1 MQAILVTGLLVV
13 ATVLL
18 VTERLRADLV
28 ALLVLASLVVM
39 QILEPSQALSG
50 FSNPATV
57 TVACMFLIS
66 AALKDTGLVGYLG
79 DRLLLHGP
87 SSQTSLLLLAAAV
100 IATLSAIINNTAVVA
115 VFMPILLRA
124 CQGNRISPSR
134 MLMPLSFFAMLGG
147 TCTLI
152 GTSTNIL
159 VDSFGQDQGF
169 APFRMFEFTALGLV
183 LLAVGT
189 LYILLVA
196 RHTIPE
202 AIAAESPDQEFH
214 LNRYLSEVLILEK
227 SPLIGQTIVQAR
239 FGERFELEVLAHV
252 RAGEMHGLPAGFDR
266 LEAGDLLLV
275 SGSADALMRLNDSVG
290 LAVKPGRHP
299 DVADLK
305 AADSVVLEAV
315 IAPTS
320 DLEGRT
326 MREVGFRNRFGATA
340 LAVRRHGLN
349 IREKIGRLR
358 LAVGDELLI
367 LAPRQ
372 ALDRLKQQTSF
383 VVLQE
388 LEVPVL
394 KPVRATLTILITVG
408 VVAVATLGWL
418 RIVEAA
424 VVGAV
429 LMVLTGCLSRRR
441 IYQSIDWQVI
451 FLLAGLIPLGVAMQT
466 SGAAEWAVNF
476 LLGYTGGW
484 GPHMVLSLF
493 FLLTTLLTG
502 FMSNTATAALLA
514 PLSVTIALQLG
525 VNPRPFL
532 VALTFAASA
541 AYWTPIGYQTNLL
554 VYSPGGYRFRDF
566 VIVGGPLTL
575 IVWILCSLLIP
586 VLFPF

>member
-1 MQAILVTGLLVV
+1 MQALFVTGLLIV
-13 ATVLL
+13 ATALL

-28 ALLVLASLVVM
+28 ALLVLAALIAM
-39 QILEPSQALSG
+39 QVLEPSQALSG

-66 AALKDTGLVGYLG
+66 AALKDTGLVGFLG

-87 SSQTSLLLLAAAV
+87 TGQVSLLLLAAAV
-100 IATLSAIINNTAVVA
+100 IATLSAFINNTAVVA
-115 VFMPILLRA
+115 IFMPIVLRA

-159 VDSFGQDQGF
+159 VDSIGQDQGF
-169 APFRMFEFTALGLV
+169 APFRMFEFSALGLV
-183 LLAVGT
+183 LVTVGT

-196 RHTIPE
+196 RKTIPDR
-202 AIAAESPDQEFH
+202 IPAESPDQDFH
-214 LNRYLSEVLILEK
+214 LNRYLSEIVILEG
-227 SPLIGQTIVQAR
+227 SPLIGQTIVEAR
-239 FGERFELEVLAHV
+239 FGERFELEMLAHG
-252 RAGEMHGLPAGFDR
+252 REGEIHGLPAGHDK

-275 SGSADALMRLNDSVG
+275 SGSADALMRLNDSAG

-326 MREVGFRNRFGATA
+326 MKGVGFRNRFGATA

-349 IREKIGRLR
+349 IRAKIGHLR

-367 LAPRQ
+367 LAPRH
-372 ALDRLKQQTSF
+372 ALDRLKRQSSF

-394 KPVRATLTILITVG
+394 KPVRATLTILIAAG
-408 VVAVATLGWL
+408 VVVAATAGWL
-418 RIVEAA
+418 QIVEAA
-424 VVGAV
+424 VIGAV
-429 LMVLTGCLSRRR
+429 LMVLTGCLSHRR

-451 FLLAGLIPLGVAMQT
+451 FLLAGLIPLGVAMQH
-466 SGAAEWAVNF
+466 SGAAEWAVN
-476 LLGYTGGW
+476 LLLRYAGGW
-484 GPHMVLSLF
+484 GPHVVLSLF
-493 FLLTTLLTG
+493 FLLTSLLTG

-514 PLSVTIALQLG
+514 PLSINIALQLG
-525 VNPRPFL
+525 VDPRPFL

-541 AYWTPIGYQTNLL
+541 AFWTPIGYQTNLL

-566 VIVGGPLTL
+566 VLVGGPLTL
-575 IVWILCSLLIP
+575 IVWILSSLLIP